1 MPPPKFSIRG
11 HLQNKMKIFVPFP
24 IPLAVLAVFALCSC
38 APQREFVQFGN
49 PGTFHPG
56 PQPGARNFGAPEGEY
71 DSYEL
76 IDHGTAPNHGVPAMY
91 SGQQGGYP
99 MGW

>member
-1 MPPPKFSIRG
+1 MPKPKFSIRG
-11 HLQNKMKIFVPFP
+11 HLPSKMKTFISPAIPFACFS
-24 IPLAVLAVFALCSC
+24 ILALSSC

-56 PQPGARNFGAPEGEY
+56 PQPDARNFGAPEGEY

-76 IDHGTAPNHGVPAMY
+76 IDHGTVPNHGVPAMY

>member
-1 MPPPKFSIRG
+1 MRNFLNSA
-11 HLQNKMKIFVPFP
+11 KIFTLVGVAC
-24 IPLAVLAVFALCSC
+24 LVCAC
-38 APQREFVQFGN
+38 APQREFVRFGN

-56 PQPGARNFGAPEGEY
+56 PPRSAAQFSGPDGEY